1 MRAEIQPSR
10 RGDAMLFMLG
20 LWVGVPIGF
29 VMAAICGAAYER

>member
-1 MRAEIQPSR
+1 
-10 RGDAMLFMLG
+10 MLFMLG